1 MKTSI
6 LKYIP
11 FFIFIAFLTNCTVKD
26 ITVDPA
32 TGEKKSLI
40 MISPD
45 YLKTTIQV
53 RLRDADTKAFLK
65 NEMVVKVYSNKKVID
80 FGGHYKNEFTVK
92 NGILNFAIDPNED
105 ISTASP
111 LILRIMSS
119 VPGVLNAKSAYLP
132 SLSTLT
138 LTSPSS
144 KVLLMQHN
152 KLVASS
158 SQAYSGIKPLAVA
171 DELFYFTIN
180 EVNMGGPFSSG
191 LGNVYNDFNYFSLP
205 YSWISPS
212 FYASSVTVNDPN
224 LYEVD
229 YTAPPGDGIGFAGLK
244 KYIYKF
250 SFNPNIDSHLKD
262 YSITFSDYFY
272 KYTVYKSGKTILQ
285 HYIPF
290 NNKVENK
297 IENFNGTISTLP
309 FDPSLF
315 YKINVKVYTN
325 DIGTCPSGY
334 SFAFSGLGNSG
345 TEVEYALSRKNVNG
359 ESFPTKSGILKLN
372 GIKSA
377 APSDVTE
384 QDITFGKLSNTVTFS
399 PNSQYTVEPQTMDLG
414 DSTSCGK
421 TFNFKLTPKT
431 GLTKYKII
439 LKAGCSGKSFSILP
453 NLTALF
459 KLVETQA
466 AGVVADNLNL
476 FGVDFISGITTLYLT
491 PTGKYSFQG
500 EYNGKN
506 FNFNL
511 STNLNDLAGMR
522 TSTLADNPDIKDIS
536 YEQGITADG
545 NKMITIMLN
554 FSASS
559 CPF

>member
-11 FFIFIAFLTNCTVKD
+11 FFIFITFLTNCTVKD

-80 FGGHYKNEFTVK
+80 FGGRYKNEFTVK

-111 LILRIMSS
+111 LILRVMSS
-119 VPGVLNAKSAYLP
+119 VPGEMNVNSAYIPALS
-132 SLSTLT
+132 SLTM
-138 LTSPSS
+138 TSPGS
-144 KVLLMQHN
+144 KVLLLQQN
-152 KLVASS
+152 KLVTSAPQSF
-158 SQAYSGIKPLAVA
+158 SGIKPL
-171 DELFYFTIN
+171 T
-180 EVNMGGPFSSG
+180 FSSIPFYISID
-191 LGNVYNDFNYFSLP
+191 GNKMKFWDGSPFKVLDM
-205 YSWISPS
+205 ISPWEYI
-212 FYASSVTVNDPN
+212 FRKEPN
-224 LYEVD
+224 LYDVSYIDYFSQLKSSSTRTYKINYNPGVD
-229 YTAPPGDGIGFAGLK
+229 SILT
-244 KYIYKF
+244 
-250 SFNPNIDSHLKD
+250 D
-262 YSITFSDYFY
+262 YSITFDYLFKY
-272 KYTVYKSGKTILQ
+272 YTVFKSGRTKARG
-285 HYIPF
+285 YFF
-290 NNKVENK
+290 NSDNIDSK
-297 IENFNGTISTLP
+297 IDGFNGDIKRSP
-309 FDPSLF
+309 EENSLF
-315 YKINVKVYTN
+315 RINVKMYTN
-325 DIGTCPSGY
+325 DIGSCPSGY

-359 ESFPTKSGILKLN
+359 ESFPTNSGILKLN

-399 PNSQYTVEPQTMDLG
+399 PNPEYTVEPQTMDLG

-421 TFNFKLTPKT
+421 TFNFKLTPKA

-439 LKAGCSGKSFSILP
+439 LKAGCSGKSISILP
-453 NLTALF
+453 NLTSLY
-459 KLVETQA
+459 KLLETQA
-466 AGVVADNLNL
+466 AGIVGSPLY
-476 FGVDFISGITTLYLT
+476 GVDFVGGTTTLYLT
-491 PTGKYSFQG
+491 PTGKYSFEG

-522 TSTLADNPDIKDIS
+522 TSTLAANPDIKDIS

-545 NKMITIMLN
+545 NKMITINLN
-554 FSASS
+554 FSEKS

>member
-1 MKTSI
+1 
-6 LKYIP
+6 
-11 FFIFIAFLTNCTVKD
+11 
-26 ITVDPA
+26 
-32 TGEKKSLI
+32 
-40 MISPD
+40 
-45 YLKTTIQV
+45 
-53 RLRDADTKAFLK
+53 
-65 NEMVVKVYSNKKVID
+65 
-80 FGGHYKNEFTVK
+80 
-92 NGILNFAIDPNED
+92 
-105 ISTASP
+105 
-111 LILRIMSS
+111 MSS
-119 VPGVLNAKSAYLP
+119 VTGVLNAKSAYLP

-158 SQAYSGIKPLAVA
+158 AQAYSGIKPLAVA
-171 DELFYFTIN
+171 DELFYFTID
-180 EVNMGGPFSSG
+180 EVSMSGPFLFG
-191 LGNVYNDFNYFSLP
+191 LGNFNYISLP
-205 YSWISPS
+205 YSWLNPS

-224 LYEVD
+224 LYELDYVD
-229 YTAPPGDGIGFAGLK
+229 PAGTTGFK
-244 KYIYKF
+244 KHVYKF
-250 SFNPNIDSHLKD
+250 KFNPFIDSHLKD
-262 YSITFSDYFY
+262 YSITFSDIFSN
-272 KYTVYKSGKTILQ
+272 YTVYKSGKTI
-285 HYIPF
+285 YKPNFMFNSIPL
-290 NNKVENK
+290 EGK
-297 IENFNGTISTLP
+297 IENFDGTISTIP
-309 FDPSLF
+309 FDPIFNSTI
-315 YKINVKVYTN
+315 KVKVYTN

-345 TEVEYALSRKNVNG
+345 TELEYALSRKNVNG
-359 ESFPTKSGILKLN
+359 ESFPTNSGMLKLN

-421 TFNFKLTPKT
+421 TFNFKLTPKA

-439 LKAGCSGKSFSILP
+439 LKAGCSGKSISIMP
-453 NLTALF
+453 NLMALF
-459 KLVETQA
+459 KLLETQA
-466 AGVVADNLNL
+466 AGIVASSPLY
-476 FGVDFISGITTLYLT
+476 GVDFVGGTTTLYLT
-491 PTGKYSFQG
+491 PTGKYSFEG

-545 NKMITIMLN
+545 NKMITINLN